1 MTIKLPNLEI
11 YYDYAPK
18 IASTSIKSWLYKL
31 AFQEDFY
38 KYKQGKKVFHIH
50 NYLSDPSVASSKK
63 FIKLKKNGMNELILK
78 HTKQYFYFCI
88 VRDPIKKLLSAYSNR
103 VTYHKELSTKR
114 LEEQEYQE
122 RNLKPHPELNYFVE
136 NLEAYQ
142 EFNPSILR
150 HTRPMID
157 ILNQQMSY
165 THVYDISQLDYL
177 LKDVKKFLSLNYSS
191 QEFDSSLFTEL
202 PRKQTGGTKVSL
214 DYLSPRNFKKLCE
227 YYASDYEYIAKAR
240 EKYSNLPELSYDY
253 IREEYLSYL

>member
-11 YYDYAPK
+11 YYDFVPK
-18 IASTSIKSWLYKL
+18 LASTSIRHWLYEL
-31 AFQEDFY
+31 AFKERFHEYRRDNQL
-38 KYKQGKKVFHIH
+38 FHIH
-50 NYLSDPSVASSKK
+50 NYLGDPTFDQSRKLITLNKKTRDELLTVSSKK
-63 FIKLKKNGMNELILK
+63 V
-78 HTKQYFYFCI
+78 FYFCI
-88 VRDPIKKLLSAYSNR
+88 VRDPIKRLLSAYSNR
-103 VTYHKELSTKR
+103 VTYHKELSTQRREK
-114 LEEQEYQE
+114 QEYQE

-165 THVYDISQLDYL
+165 THVYDISQLDDL
-177 LKDVKKFLSLNYSS
+177 LKDVKDFLSLNYSS

-202 PRKQTGGTKVSL
+202 PRKQTGGTKFSL
-214 DYLSPRNFKKLCE
+214 DYLSPKNVKKLGK
-227 YYASDYEYIAKAR
+227 YYACDYEYIAKAR
-240 EKYSNLPELSYDY
+240 ENYSSLPELSYDY